1 MTAPSD
7 RGRRP
12 RLPEGPAG
20 HGAAGVGLDLVHVP
34 GLVEQVT
41 RPGTVFAERVF
52 TARERREARRRSEDT
67 GSTEAEHLAAR
78 WAAKEAFIQAW
89 SQALNTRAGGASA
102 PVIVPDDVDWADI
115 EVVTDRWGR
124 PSLRLR
130 GAIARAVETSLGEGS
145 GRPGAWPVSLT
156 HDGDWAAAIVLAVT
170 SP

>member
-78 WAAKEAFIQAW
+78 WAAKEAFIKAW
-89 SQALNTRAGGASA
+89 SQALNPRAGGASA
-102 PVIVPDDVDWADI
+102 PVIVPVDWSDI

>member
-78 WAAKEAFIQAW
+78 WAAKEAFVKAW
-89 SQALNTRAGGASA
+89 SMAVNAVTGRTFPPILTLEK
-102 PVIVPDDVDWADI
+102 VDWRDI

-124 PSLRLR
+124 PSVRL
-130 GAIARAVETSLGEGS
+130 GGTIAEAVEASLGEGARS
-145 GRPGAWPVSLT
+145 TGLWPVSLT
-156 HDGDWAAAIVLAVT
+156 HDGDWAAAIVLALAR
-170 SP
+170 

>member
-34 GLVEQVT
+34 GLAEQVT

-78 WAAKEAFIQAW
+78 WAAKEAFIKAW
-89 SQALNTRAGGASA
+89 
-102 PVIVPDDVDWADI
+102 
-115 EVVTDRWGR
+115 
-124 PSLRLR
+124 
-130 GAIARAVETSLGEGS
+130 
-145 GRPGAWPVSLT
+145 
-156 HDGDWAAAIVLAVT
+156 
-170 SP
+170 

>member
-34 GLVEQVT
+34 GLAEQVT

-52 TARERREARRRSEDT
+52 TARERREARRRSQDT

-78 WAAKEAFIQAW
+78 WAAKEAFIKAW

-102 PVIVPDDVDWADI
+102 PVIVPDDVAWSDI